1 MDRGRLLSALVGLAD
16 MAGTAIMPFYR
27 TGAEV
32 RRKEDS
38 SPVTEADEAAEALIL
53 KGLAELTPEVPVVA
67 EEAAAAG
74 RVPDVA
80 GGRFWLVDPLDGTRE
95 FIGGRGEFTVNIGL
109 IEDGR
114 PVLGVVTAPA
124 MGEAWWGA
132 AGLGAWHRDALGEEM
147 IAVRPRPATGVIA
160 VASKSHS
167 NPETEAFLDAEGVCE
182 RIAAGS
188 SLKFCRVA
196 EGKADVYPRLGR
208 TMEWDTAA
216 AHAVL
221 AAAGGS
227 VSRLEDRTP
236 LLYGKPGFENPH
248 FIARGG

>member
-1 MDRGRLLSALVGLAD
+1 MDRPRILRELVELAD
-16 MAGTAIMPFYR
+16 LAGAAIMPFYR
-27 TGAEV
+27 AGTEV
-32 RRKEDS
+32 RHKDDA
-38 SPVTEADEAAEALIL
+38 SPVTAADEAAEALIL
-53 KGLAELTPEVPVVA
+53 KRLAELTPDIPVVA

-74 RVPDVA
+74 RIPDVA
-80 GGRFWLVDPLDGTRE
+80 GRSFWLVDPLDGTRE

-109 IEDGR
+109 IEDGH

-124 MGEAWWGA
+124 LGEAWWGA
-132 AGLGAWHRDALGEEM
+132 SGIGAWHRDSLGETM
-147 IAVRPRPATGVIA
+147 IAVRRRPDRGVIA

-167 NPETEAFLDAEGVCE
+167 NPETEAFLDAEGVDE

-216 AHAVL
+216 AHALL

-227 VSRLEDRTP
+227 VSRLDDGAP
-236 LLYGKPGFENPH
+236 LLYGKPGFENPF